1 MVSVLGILPSFS
13 ACGAER
19 GRPSI
24 TFLCVQVSSRRQLC
38 GLLSGGTRPAP
49 FTPPLKQNDLFACLL
64 ARRVGPSATPSVRV
78 WSCVRRSG
86 GSFVILPL
94 SLSLSRSLA
103 LPSCFPA
110 CACWVG
116 CVGRSWLSYF
126 HGPVFGSA
134 TSPIRPMC
142 NPPVLKERSKMHAFL
157 RKKTPWLEGPHRAQQ
172 TRATARA
179 LHRPQKLR
187 NLQLK
192 LSAGGCHRRRPWTFW
207 IAVQPS
213 PAA

>member
-94 SLSLSRSLA
+94 SLSLALWLFLHVSLHVHVGLDA
-103 LPSCFPA
+103 WA
-110 CACWVG
+110 EVG
-116 CVGRSWLSYF
+116 CHTFMALF
-126 HGPVFGSA
+126 SA
-134 TSPIRPMC
+134 QR
-142 NPPVLKERSKMHAFL
+142 
-157 RKKTPWLEGPHRAQQ
+157 
-172 TRATARA
+172 
-179 LHRPQKLR
+179 HRPSDLCATR
-187 NLQLK
+187 
-192 LSAGGCHRRRPWTFW
+192 LS
-207 IAVQPS
+207 
-213 PAA
+213 

>member
-94 SLSLSRSLA
+94 SLSLSLSGSSFMFPCMCMLGWMRGPKLAVILSWPCFRLSDIAHPTYVQPACLEGKIQNACLFTKKNAVAGRPTPCAANTCNRTSLA
-103 LPSCFPA
+103 S
-110 CACWVG
+110 
-116 CVGRSWLSYF
+116 
-126 HGPVFGSA
+126 SA
-134 TSPIRPMC
+134 
-142 NPPVLKERSKMHAFL
+142 
-157 RKKTPWLEGPHRAQQ
+157 KT
-172 TRATARA
+172 
-179 LHRPQKLR
+179 QK
-187 NLQLK
+187 
-192 LSAGGCHRRRPWTFW
+192 SA
-207 IAVQPS
+207 A
-213 PAA
+213 